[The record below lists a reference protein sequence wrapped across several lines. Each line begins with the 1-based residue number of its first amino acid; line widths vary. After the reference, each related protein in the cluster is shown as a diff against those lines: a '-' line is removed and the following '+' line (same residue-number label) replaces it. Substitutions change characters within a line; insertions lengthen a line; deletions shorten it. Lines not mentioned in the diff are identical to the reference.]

1 MNKFLYYLI
10 DSSYRFFIVLMLV
23 WMLARFT
30 KWFVK
35 VFIPAT
41 KELIRDL
48 REWRAEERSNRAK
61 NER

>member
-10 DSSYRFFIVLMLV
+10 DSGFRFFMFLVLA
-23 WMLARFT
+23 WMLIHFT
-30 KWFVK
+30 KWMVK

>member
-10 DSSYRFFIVLMLV
+10 DSSFRFFMLLVLA
-23 WMLARFT
+23 WMLIRFT
-30 KWFVK
+30 KWMVK

>member
-10 DSSYRFFIVLMLV
+10 DSSFRFFMLLVLAWMLV
-23 WMLARFT
+23 RFT
-30 KWFVK
+30 KWMVK

-41 KELIRDL
+41 KELIHDL

>member
-10 DSSYRFFIVLMLV
+10 DSGFRFFMLLVLAWMLV
-23 WMLARFT
+23 RFT
-30 KWFVK
+30 KWMVK

-48 REWRAEERSNRAK
+48 REWRAEERSNRAE

>member
-10 DSSYRFFIVLMLV
+10 DSGFRFFMLLVLAWMLV
-23 WMLARFT
+23 RFVKWM
-30 KWFVK
+30 VK

-48 REWRAEERSNRAK
+48 REWRAQERSNRAE

>member
-10 DSSYRFFIVLMLV
+10 DSGFRFFILLVLAWMLV
-23 WMLARFT
+23 RFVKWM
-30 KWFVK
+30 VK

-41 KELIRDL
+41 KELIQDL

-61 NER
+61 NKR

>member
-10 DSSYRFFIVLMLV
+10 DSGFRFFMLLVLAWMLV
-23 WMLARFT
+23 RFT
-30 KWFVK
+30 KWMIK

-48 REWRAEERSNRAK
+48 HEWRAEERSNRAK